1 MRHNFK
7 GQISID
13 AVLAITFMLLIT
25 SIISYNIFNTLNNIR
40 ESEIVSRGQSIMIV
54 SRGQSIM
61 DVFENYALIAYSKGI
76 TLSATFEPIG
86 NINYTIR
93 FANKE
98 IIVNDSTNISFKPE
112 HNQNGIYINIT
123 GDSDSLRY
131 TNPPLEPNIVNISF
145 GKFYITKNISVI
157 IG

>member
-25 SIISYNIFNTLNNIR
+25 SIISYNNIFNTLNNIR
-40 ESEIVSRGQSIMIV
+40 ESEIV

-131 TNPPLEPNIVNISF
+131 TNSPLKPNIVNISF